1 LREAASSGALVT
13 IAVGSSSTRVGGF
26 VRAVIDI
33 HKAVFPA
40 AVLDPASGDI
50 SKERFKA
57 SRKAPVAWIENWD
70 ANLDVVAI
78 EATIGWRWVA
88 IEATIGWRW
97 VARELRGRG
106 IEVRFTDARQASA
119 LQGYPE
125 APEERPPGRALAG
138 HAAGARAAARG
149 AAGAGKTS
157 SGCGTRPGCVRRW
170 PTIKRAGRSACTP
183 CPYTRAG
190 RARAGRC

>member
-26 VRAVIDI
+26 VRAAIDI

-88 IEATIGWRW
+88 IEGDDR
-97 VARELRGRG
+97 L
-106 IEVRFTDARQASA
+106 A
-119 LQGYPE
+119 L
-125 APEERPPGRALAG
+125 
-138 HAAGARAAARG
+138 
-149 AAGAGKTS
+149 
-157 SGCGTRPGCVRRW
+157 
-170 PTIKRAGRSACTP
+170 
-183 CPYTRAG
+183 G
-190 RARAGRC
+190 RARASGSRDRGAVHRREAGERASRGPGSA